1 MRIFLIDYI
10 VVFALALTFPVP
22 ALFAQGQET
31 VETKNLASCLE
42 RIETIDKNIFKK
54 DDNIVKILGDIA
66 LDNKEECDFVKYL
79 EEAHQENILSS
90 LLDLIDPQKRLN
102 IYVVKDTL
110 KQKMEIYL
118 RDSCYATTKDASL
131 LNRCIVVLG
140 GYYHSY
146 DDKVFRSWMK
156 KSLENNR
163 INHDKEDALRYVFP
177 YTKPDKSEVGVEKN
191 RMHYYIGLSSPDERK
206 ALAPDYLFII
216 NYTMGEDRVNIVI
229 PHKDEIRNGERVLGK
244 YYEKNINIH
253 PESKELKNELP
264 LLLFPVRADYFIFSI

>member
-54 DDNIVKILGDIA
+54 DDNIVKFLGDIA

-118 RDSCYATTKDASL
+118 RDSCYATTKDAS
-131 LNRCIVVLG
+131 I
-140 GYYHSY
+140 
-146 DDKVFRSWMK
+146 
-156 KSLENNR
+156 
-163 INHDKEDALRYVFP
+163 A
-177 YTKPDKSEVGVEKN
+177 
-191 RMHYYIGLSSPDERK
+191 
-206 ALAPDYLFII
+206 
-216 NYTMGEDRVNIVI
+216 
-229 PHKDEIRNGERVLGK
+229 
-244 YYEKNINIH
+244 
-253 PESKELKNELP
+253 
-264 LLLFPVRADYFIFSI
+264 